1 MADDAPAAE
10 EAAAAPRDAAFA
22 PPPTYD
28 RNTLLRQLEYYF
40 SDVRHAPC
48 KPARARL
55 PSTRGLTGARLRAQ
69 ASFPF
74 DNFLMAEKDDTGA
87 IGAETLAAFPK
98 VVALTPALS
107 PAERADALHAVAAKS
122 DTVVPC
128 EADGAKRIRRR
139 YPLPSEDPSA
149 PRMVWLQGFSRAT
162 GEEAIREM
170 AAKFGTVVSVRRLR
184 ELKKERLYNG
194 QVFVEMESEAE
205 AGALVKALPT
215 PAAARP
221 TPARLPPSRP
231 HRAGCH

>member
-1 MADDAPAAE
+1 M
-10 EAAAAPRDAAFA
+10 
-22 PPPTYD
+22 
-28 RNTLLRQLEYYF
+28 
-40 SDVRHAPC
+40 
-48 KPARARL
+48 
-55 PSTRGLTGARLRAQ
+55 
-69 ASFPF
+69 
-74 DNFLMAEKDDTGA
+74 
-87 IGAETLAAFPK
+87 
-98 VVALTPALS
+98 
-107 PAERADALHAVAAKS
+107 AAKS
-122 DTVVPC
+122 GTVVPC

-139 YPLPSEDPSA
+139 YPLPSEDPAA

-205 AGALVKALPT
+205 AGALVKALPA